1 MIRSLGEKT
10 PRIAKTAWVSEFAY
24 VIGDVEIGE
33 HSSVWPGVTIRGDGD
48 GPVVLGS
55 YVNVQEGSV
64 IHGSNMIIEDYVTV
78 GHCVVV
84 HCLRI
89 GEGSLMGNNST
100 ILNGTTVGKR
110 CLVAAN
116 AVVLANQ
123 QVPEGSFVTGVPG
136 SIKRPVTEAQVA
148 RMMRTARSLAAKAKV
163 FSENGV

>member
-1 MIRSLGEKT
+1 MIRSLGGKT
-10 PRIAKTAWVSEFAY
+10 PRIAETAWVSEFAY

-48 GPVVLGS
+48 GPVVLGN

-64 IHGSNMIIEDYVTV
+64 IHGSHMVIEDNVTV

-89 GEGSLMGNNST
+89 GSGSLMGNNST
-100 ILNGTTVGKR
+100 ILNGTTVGRR

-116 AVVLANQ
+116 AVVLANSE
-123 QVPEGSFVTGVPG
+123 VPEGSFVTGVPG
-136 SIKRPVTEAQVA
+136 KVKRPVTEAQVE
-148 RMMRTARSLAAKAKV
+148 RMMRTARSLADKAKV
-163 FSENGV
+163 FKDSGV

>member
-1 MIRSLGEKT
+1 MIRSLGGKT
-10 PRIAKTAWVSEFAY
+10 PRIADSAWVSEFAY

-48 GPVVLGS
+48 GPVVLGD

-64 IHGSNMIIEDYVTV
+64 IHGNEMVIEDYVTV

-100 ILNGTTVGKR
+100 ILNGTTVGKQS
-110 CLVAAN
+110 LVAAN

-123 QVPEGSFVTGVPG
+123 EVPERSFITRVPG
-136 SIKRPVTEAQVA
+136 KVKRPTTEAQVE
-148 RMMRTARSLAAKAKV
+148 RMARTARSLAEKAKI
-163 FSENGV
+163 FKENGV